1 MIFGIIM
8 TLVIPQPTGSFGIG
22 KSIHTIVDVSR
33 NEKHGVGKRE
43 LLIYIYY
50 PTNKHSFST
59 YAPDIMPFLKESLQQ
74 SLEVNNERLNY
85 LDSLKEHTA
94 IHAPL
99 LDEQNKF
106 PVLFFCPGLGDPI
119 ETYTTLLEEM
129 ASQGYVVIAIN
140 HTYGVDPTV
149 FPNGKIVRMN
159 TELARFW
166 YATQRSF
173 EDIVDEEHEWWL
185 QDANF
190 VIDTFKNICPDD
202 SYCFLM
208 GQLDYDSMGFFG
220 HSFGGSLALQ
230 ICRDRTDIQACVDL
244 DGIVFGPKSKR
255 SEIVNVPCMFI
266 MADKEVSDQELEKHN
281 IARAKYDQLVVPRH
295 PKLLYSLLK
304 KDSYFVTVK
313 NSDHNSFS
321 DLNLLKH
328 PITRDNNPEE
338 IIATTRILLTQFFN
352 HYLRNESFNTEFIKT
367 LKNVVLER
375 K

>member
-1 MIFGIIM
+1 MA
-8 TLVIPQPTGSFGIG
+8 LVIPQPTGSFGIG
-22 KSIHTIVDVSR
+22 KSIHTIIDTSR
-33 NEKHGVGKRE
+33 NEKHGAGKRE

-50 PTNKHSFST
+50 PTNTQSRSS
-59 YAPDIMPFLKESLQQ
+59 YASDIMPLLKENLQQ
-74 SLEVNNERLNY
+74 SLNVDTQQLQY
-85 LDSLKEHTA
+85 LDLLQEHTTM
-94 IHAPL
+94 HAPL
-99 LDEQNKF
+99 LDIGSKF
-106 PVLFFCPGLGDPI
+106 PVLFFCPGLGDPV

-159 TELARFW
+159 TDLARFW
-166 YATQRSF
+166 YAPQSSF
-173 EDIVDEEHEWWL
+173 EDILDEEHEWWL

-190 VIDTFKNICPDD
+190 VIDAFKNICPDD
-202 SYCFLM
+202 SYRFLM

-230 ICRDRTDIQACVDL
+230 ICRDRNDIRACVDL

-255 SEIVNVPCMFI
+255 SEMVNVPCMFI

-295 PKLLYSLLK
+295 PKLLYNALE

-321 DLNLLKH
+321 DLNLLKD
-328 PITRDNNPEE
+328 PIVRHNNPTEV
-338 IIATTRILLTQFFN
+338 ITTTRMLLTQFFN
-352 HYLRNESFNTEFIKT
+352 HYLRNETFNSDFIKVF
-367 LKNVVLER
+367 KNVVLEM